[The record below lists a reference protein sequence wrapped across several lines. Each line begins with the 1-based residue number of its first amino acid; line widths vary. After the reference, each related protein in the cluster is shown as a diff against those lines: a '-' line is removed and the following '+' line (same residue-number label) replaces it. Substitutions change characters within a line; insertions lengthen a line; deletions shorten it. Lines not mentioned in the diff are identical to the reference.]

1 MPLVDSDSGSAVVVM
16 NRTDKDA
23 KLLRSVL
30 HKIGFRV
37 ENVEDGNKILD
48 SLAAGDTSLRLVVVD
63 PATPNLQ
70 FRPFLE
76 KLHRVGPA
84 IPVLCV
90 SEDDSAAEAIPDTWT
105 ARIGRPFRR
114 AHLLASILEL
124 TEKPL
129 ARTA

>member
-23 KLLRSVL
+23 KLLGSVL
-30 HKIGFRV
+30 HIIGFRV
-37 ENVEDGNKILD
+37 EIVEDGILVLD

-76 KLHRVGPA
+76 KLHRAGPE
-84 IPVLCV
+84 IPVLCL
-90 SEDDSAAEAIPDTWT
+90 SEDDSAPETMPCACTVH
-105 ARIGRPFRR
+105 IGRPFRR
-114 AHLLASILEL
+114 AQLLASILEL
-124 TEKPL
+124 TDKPL